1 MISLGEA
8 RATIERNTTPLD
20 GAQVPLAEAT
30 GAILREGLLA
40 PEDLPAFDRSAMD
53 GYAVALD
60 DASDRFRVS
69 GEAQPGGAVQPAIVR
84 GECLRIFTGAPIPP
98 GASQVLMQEHVRR
111 EGEWMIPLRRGKERN
126 IRVRGED
133 ARRGELLL
141 PAGSRLG
148 PGEMALLAYTG
159 TITPRVTRAVRILHV
174 ATGNELV
181 DPSEEPPAGKIR
193 DSNSTL
199 VAALIGETRARLV
212 AQHRCGDDLETLLRL
227 IRSESEAWD
236 ALLISG
242 GASVGD
248 YDFGAKAL
256 EQLGF
261 TIHFQRVNLRPGK
274 PTVFA
279 SRGRQLAFV
288 IPGNPVSH
296 FVVFHL
302 LVRSALELLEGAPL
316 TWRLV
321 EVVVAEPV
329 ICEPDTR
336 EIFWPAHVRLEAGD
350 LVAKPLAWRS
360 SGDLRGLVSVNALL
374 QIPPGTAGLRG
385 GARAH
390 GLLLAQPA

>member
-20 GAQVPLAEAT
+20 GAPVPLAETT

-69 GEAQPGGAVQPAIVR
+69 GEAQPGRAVQAAVGR

-111 EGEWMIPLRRGKERN
+111 EGEWMIPLRRGKETN

-141 PAGSRLG
+141 PAGARLG

-159 TITPRVTRAVRILHV
+159 TITPRVTPAVRILHV

-181 DPSEEPPAGKIR
+181 DPSEQPAAGKIR

-212 AQHRCGDDLETLLRL
+212 AQHRCGDDLEALLRL
-227 IRSESEAWD
+227 IQSESEAWD

-242 GASVGD
+242 GASAGD

-279 SRGRQLAFV
+279 SRGRQIAFV

-296 FVVFHL
+296 FVVFHV
-302 LVRSALELLEGAPL
+302 LVRSALELLEGAPPA
-316 TWRLV
+316 WRLV

-329 ICEPDTR
+329 ISEPDTR

-350 LVAKPLAWRS
+350 LVAKPVVWRS

-374 QIPPGTAGLRG
+374 QIPPGAAGLRG

-390 GLLLAQPA
+390 ALLLAPPA